1 MKSQL
6 DFRLISISIL
16 SAFFSSLLLGLAG
29 FLQNSLNWTYFLVFF
44 FVFLGMEKFFTGIFN
59 IISPIQAKQ
68 ADPKNLENKAI
79 VAEVFKQSRN

>member
-6 DFRLISISIL
+6 DFRQVSITIL
-16 SAFFSSLLLGLAG
+16 SAFFSPLLLGLAG
-29 FLQNSLNWTYFLVFF
+29 FRPNSFWTYLLVFF
-44 FVFLGMEKFFTGIFN
+44 FVWLGMEKFFTGIFN

-68 ADPKNLENKAI
+68 ADPQDLENKAI